1 MRLLLAI
8 FFSFCFTLSFSQH
21 HASGKEIIERMIK
34 AIDETKTLSFNFK
47 QLARINNTMK
57 KSEINARIQV
67 NPRKIY
73 IKMIYP
79 KERIELLYNAE
90 KSDKVLVKP
99 NSFPFIPIELDP
111 LSNLLRE
118 DNHHTI
124 FELGFTF
131 MGSVIK
137 QAIITAGK
145 DFNKYFEYKGT
156 VNFDGR
162 ECHAIVITFND
173 FKFIDYTVKPGE
185 NLRKIALE
193 KRISDFM
200 ILDNNP
206 GIKDFEDLKPGQV
219 IKIPNGYAKKTI
231 LYIDKEHYLP
241 LMMAMFDDKGL
252 YERFE
257 YRNLIVN
264 PKFPET
270 EFLRNH
276 KDYGF

>member
-1 MRLLLAI
+1 MRVILLFLLLTKL
-8 FFSFCFTLSFSQH
+8 TLSNAQQSTC
-21 HASGKEIIERMIK
+21 KDVVDRMMK

-47 QLARINNTMK
+47 QLVRVNNSMK

-67 NPRKIY
+67 NPRKVY
-73 IKMIYP
+73 IHMVYP

-111 LSNLLRE
+111 FSSHLRE
-118 DNHHTI
+118 DNHHTL
-124 FELGFTF
+124 FELGYTF

-137 QAIITAGK
+137 QAVTMAGK
-145 DFNKYFEYKGT
+145 NFDKYFEYKGN
-156 VNFDGR
+156 VNFEGR
-162 ECHAIVITFND
+162 DCHAVVITFED
-173 FKFIDYTVKPGE
+173 FKFVDYTVKQGE
-185 NLRKIALE
+185 NLRKIAQE
-193 KRISDFM
+193 KKISDFM
-200 ILDNNP
+200 ILENNP
-206 GIKDFEDLKPGQV
+206 KIKDFNDVTPGQV

-241 LMMAMFDDKGL
+241 LMIAMFDDKGL

-264 PKFPET
+264 PKFSDT
-270 EFLRNH
+270 EFTRNH

>member
-1 MRLLLAI
+1 MKVFLFIFLLLYLPVSYAQQV
-8 FFSFCFTLSFSQH
+8 SC
-21 HASGKEIIERMIK
+21 KEIIERMIK
-34 AIDETKTLSFNFK
+34 AIDETKTLSFNMK
-47 QLARINNTMK
+47 QFVRINNSIK
-57 KSEINARIQV
+57 KSEFNARIQV

-73 IKMIYP
+73 LQMIYP
-79 KERIELLYNAE
+79 KEKIELLYNSE

-111 LSNLLRE
+111 YSNLLRE

-137 QAIITAGK
+137 QAIAMAGK
-145 DFNKYFEYKGT
+145 DFDKYFECKGT
-156 VNFDGR
+156 VNFEGR
-162 ECHAIVITFND
+162 DCYAVIINFYE

-185 NLRKIALE
+185 TLRKIAQE
-193 KRISDFM
+193 KKISEHM
-200 ILDNNP
+200 ILENNP
-206 GIKDFEDLKPGQV
+206 KIKDFNDVKPGQV

-241 LMMAMFDDKGL
+241 IMMSMFDDKGL

-264 PKFPET
+264 PKFSDT
-270 EFLRNH
+270 EFTRNH

>member
-1 MRLLLAI
+1 MRHIILFILGI
-8 FFSFCFTLSFSQH
+8 QFFQLHAQH
-21 HASGKEIIERMIK
+21 ANCKDIVERMIK

-47 QLARINNTMK
+47 QLARINNSMK
-57 KSEINARIQV
+57 KSELNARIQV

-73 IKMIYP
+73 IQMTYP
-79 KERIELLYNAE
+79 KERVELLYNSE

-111 LSNLLRE
+111 FNNLLRE

-124 FELGFTF
+124 FELGYTF
-131 MGSVIK
+131 MGAVIK
-137 QAIITAGK
+137 QAVTVAGK
-145 DFNKYFEYKGT
+145 DFDKYFECKGT
-156 VNFDGR
+156 VNFEGR
-162 ECHAIVITFND
+162 ECFAVVITYDD

-185 NLRKIALE
+185 NLRKIAHD
-193 KRISDFM
+193 KKISDYM
-200 ILDNNP
+200 ILENNP
-206 GIKDFEDLKPGQV
+206 KIKDYDDVKPGQV

-241 LMMAMFDDKGL
+241 IMMAMFDDKGL

-257 YRNLIVN
+257 YRNLKVN
-264 PKFPET
+264 PKFPDT
-270 EFLRNH
+270 EFLKHH